1 MLDPRDRAMLDNLT
15 KAVDGLTKAIY
26 TTAQPDT
33 FHNRQV
39 PALQRQ
45 QKVVEF
51 IREKRQMYV
60 DSPNPIVTN
69 QVVLN
74 LLDKVG
80 NMLIKS

>member
-26 TTAQPDT
+26 TTALPDT